1 SNNVYQT
8 SLLSVEQDPSP
19 DGTTAG
25 QLTFYDYYG
34 KTLKFLQGTNSQ
46 VAVVTRRQ
54 PSGLT
59 EYDWKQYNSDGYVT
73 KDISTYAG
81 GTRTNTFIY
90 ASNTTSFVLYNDPT
104 GLPNNTVYLVNDGA
118 AYNDA
123 NHTPILPYFYINE
136 NFDP

>member
-54 PSGLT
+54 PSGQT

-73 KDISTYAG
+73 KDISTYALADG
-81 GTRTNTFIY
+81 IARTRTNTFIY
-90 ASNTTSFVLYNDPT
+90 ATNSISFTLQNYMVA
-104 GLPNNTVYLVNDGA
+104 LPAGGPYYL
-118 AYNDA
+118 
-123 NHTPILPYFYINE
+123 
-136 NFDP
+136 